1 MISGKQALGSID
13 ETLNKAHAQVDAV
26 EDQIRQANEQ
36 IVNGQKAQL
45 DDLRALA
52 AVRLDRL
59 DDVPASPEQ
68 LDHIEQQ
75 ARALLAQRE
84 QALLDLHDE
93 IVAAEHAHARI
104 EAERLD
110 QAGRLDAAVAVVDE
124 AESRLQERLDGDADY
139 RVRRDAA
146 EDAERHAMH
155 AQEKADR
162 SAAELEQKGAAYRGD
177 PLFMYLWNRAYGQ
190 PAYAAGG
197 LFRWL
202 DGKVARLIGF
212 ADARVNFSRLNEI
225 PERLQAHADAL
236 ATLADDAYDALK
248 ALDDQARAGDGIPA
262 LEEAVA
268 REQQALDGIDGRIRN
283 LEDEHQALLA
293 RRAAFSAGEDEFTR
307 KAVDY
312 LAAEFGRSDV
322 TDLRRVA
329 MATPYPEDDLI
340 VSRMRE
346 RDLDQEGL
354 RRTITD
360 LRGLL
365 EKHQQRL
372 HELEALRMEFK
383 RNKFDRAGS
392 VFTSDSMVPVL
403 MGQFLSGLLDSRML
417 WKVLQE
423 HQRYRPRRSNP
434 DFGSGGLGRGTV
446 WRGGLGDIGD
456 IIGGLG
462 RGGFGGRS
470 GGGGGGFRTGGG
482 F

>member
-13 ETLNKAHAQVDAV
+13 ETLNRAHAEVDRV

-36 IVNGQKAQL
+36 IVSGQKAQL
-45 DDLRALA
+45 DDLRELA
-52 AVRLDRL
+52 SVRLERL
-59 DDVPASPEQ
+59 DDVPASPQQ
-68 LDHIEQQ
+68 LDYIEQQ
-75 ARALLAQRE
+75 ARALLVQRE
-84 QALLDLHDE
+84 QALGALHDE
-93 IVAAEHAHARI
+93 IAAAERAHEQI
-104 EAERLD
+104 EAERRHQASQLD
-110 QAGRLDAAVAVVDE
+110 GAVAVVDE
-124 AESRLQERLDGDADY
+124 AESRLQARLDGDGDY
-139 RVRRDAA
+139 RARRETA

-162 SAAELEQKGAAYRGD
+162 SAAELEQKGEAYRND
-177 PLFMYLWNRAYGQ
+177 PLFMYLWKRAYGL
-190 PAYAAGG
+190 PDYAAGG

-202 DGKVARLIGF
+202 DGKVARMIGY
-212 ADARVNFSRLNEI
+212 ADARVNYARLNEI
-225 PERLQAHADAL
+225 PKRLQAHADAL
-236 ATLADDAYDALK
+236 AVLADEAYDVLK
-248 ALDDQARAGDGIPA
+248 ALDDEARSRAGIPA
-262 LEEAVA
+262 LEEHVS
-268 REQQALDGIDGRIRN
+268 REQQTLDDIDGRIRQR
-283 LEDEHQALLA
+283 EDEHQVLLA
-293 RRAAFSAGEDEFTR
+293 RRSAFAAGEDEFTR

-346 RDLDQEGL
+346 RDLEQESL
-354 RRTITD
+354 RETIKD

-365 EKHQQRL
+365 EKHRQRL
-372 HELEALRMEFK
+372 HELESLRVEFK

-423 HQRYRPRRSNP
+423 HQRYQPQRSNP

-456 IIGGLG
+456 VIGGLG

-470 GGGGGGFRTGGG
+470 GGGGGGFRSGGG